1 MEPDR
6 GVTEVRKL
14 SLPHWK
20 RWFDVEHRCLLPVTS
35 FAEPEPAG
43 QVDGGRVPN
52 VWFAGDDKKSRMFFA
67 CIHVQQW
74 RSVVR
79 KVKDGLTTYNLC
91 GFLTTDPDDV
101 VKPIHEKAMP
111 VLLLTAEETNVW
123 MRAPWDEAKQLARPL
138 RDECIM
144 ISSKEPYG
152 STIVRS
158 DGAPTIGPGLV

>member
-1 MEPDR
+1 
-6 GVTEVRKL
+6 
-14 SLPHWK
+14 
-20 RWFDVEHRCLLPVTS
+20 
-35 FAEPEPAG
+35 
-43 QVDGGRVPN
+43 
-52 VWFAGDDKKSRMFFA
+52 MFFA
-67 CIHVQQW
+67 GVHVQQW

-79 KVKDGLTTYNLC
+79 KVKDGLTTDNLY

-144 ISSKEPYG
+144 ISSKEP
-152 STIVRS
+152 
-158 DGAPTIGPGLV
+158 